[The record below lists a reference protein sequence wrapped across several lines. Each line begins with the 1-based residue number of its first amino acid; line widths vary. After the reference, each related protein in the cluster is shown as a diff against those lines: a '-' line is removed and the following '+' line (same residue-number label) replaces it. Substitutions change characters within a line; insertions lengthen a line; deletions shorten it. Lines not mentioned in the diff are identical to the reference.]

1 VVDPGRV
8 EPVRRRA
15 GVGIAR
21 IGVQRFIRLVV
32 WPAVAVAGADEPESR
47 GVPAATR
54 ATCSFSRSFSGF
66 LQLQHWTGWV
76 A

>member
-32 WPAVAVAGADEPESR
+32 WLAVAGAAEPESR

-54 ATCSFSRSFSGF
+54 ATCSFSRSFSGSF
-66 LQLQHWTGWV
+66 LQLQHWTG
-76 A
+76 